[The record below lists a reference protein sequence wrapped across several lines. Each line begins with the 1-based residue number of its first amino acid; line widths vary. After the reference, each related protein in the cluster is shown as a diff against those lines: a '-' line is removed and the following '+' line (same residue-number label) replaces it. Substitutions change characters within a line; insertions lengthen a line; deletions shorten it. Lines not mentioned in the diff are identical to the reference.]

1 MRRFSVA
8 LLAVL
13 FLSQS
18 LAGPLQAAGRRFLA
32 ADSSKKTLALIDEDG
47 QTVWQH
53 RIGPLHDL
61 HQLADG
67 HILCQLNWT
76 RVVEIDPAT
85 DEIVWEYD
93 AATANGNEG
102 KKVEVHAFQ
111 RLVDGNTMIVE
122 SGPARI
128 IEVAPNGQIAREIP
142 LKVEN
147 PHPHRDTR
155 LVRKLDSGNYLVCH
169 EGDGV
174 VREYDAT
181 GAVVWD
187 FAVPLFGRQRRKGH
201 GLEAYGNQCFAAL
214 RLKNGNTLISTG
226 NGHGIIEVTPAGKV
240 VWQLQQDDLPG
251 IRLGLGHHAGGAA
264 RREHRHR
271 QLSRRSGQP
280 AADRDHPRQGGGLD
294 VSRLQAVRQCADE
307 LADSRHRRQAGPR
320 QHSLTRRSHTDQWAL
335 TISGSDR

>member
-53 RIGPLHDL
+53 QIGPLHDL

-111 RLVDGNTMIVE
+111 RLADGNTMIVE

-187 FAVPLFGRQRRKGH
+187 FPVPLFGRQRRKGH

-251 IRLGLGHHAGGAA
+251 IRLAWVTTLEVLPGGNIVIGNCHAGPDNP
-264 RREHRHR
+264 
-271 QLSRRSGQP
+271 QLIEIT
-280 AADRDHPRQGGGLD
+280 RDKEVVWTFHDFKRFGN
-294 VSRLQAVRQCADE
+294 
-307 LADSRHRRQAGPR
+307 
-320 QHSLTRRSHTDQWAL
+320 AL
-335 TISGSDR
+335 TNSQILAIDGKPVRNSVR